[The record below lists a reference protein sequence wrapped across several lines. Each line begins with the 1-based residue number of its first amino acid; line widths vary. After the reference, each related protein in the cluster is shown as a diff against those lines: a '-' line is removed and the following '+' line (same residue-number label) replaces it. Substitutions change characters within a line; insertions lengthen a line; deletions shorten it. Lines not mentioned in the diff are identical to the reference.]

1 MYFGWRRSIRS
12 ARLTRVI
19 HPAGDLHG
27 GDSGNHRHNDFNNV
41 EGDRTRFNLKNK
53 RQDKDA
59 KATGKADTDAAE
71 PGAEINRQQDNNQ
84 FCTKHICLPC
94 FLTS

>member
-12 ARLTRVI
+12 ADRVI

-41 EGDRTRFNLKNK
+41 EGI
-53 RQDKDA
+53 A
-59 KATGKADTDAAE
+59 
-71 PGAEINRQQDNNQ
+71 PGLI
-84 FCTKHICLPC
+84 
-94 FLTS
+94 

>member
-1 MYFGWRRSIRS
+1 M
-12 ARLTRVI
+12 
-19 HPAGDLHG
+19 
-27 GDSGNHRHNDFNNV
+27 
-41 EGDRTRFNLKNK
+41 KNK

-84 FCTKHICLPC
+84 FCTNTYMPSLFFNKLILNCCILVKPKSKKGMSSLTCL
-94 FLTS
+94 